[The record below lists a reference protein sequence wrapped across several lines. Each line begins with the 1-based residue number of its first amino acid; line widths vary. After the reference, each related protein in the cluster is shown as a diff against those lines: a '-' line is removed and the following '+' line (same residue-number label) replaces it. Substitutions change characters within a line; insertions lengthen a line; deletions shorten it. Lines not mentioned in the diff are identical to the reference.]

1 MEIIWAKNMIYK
13 VRFQTA
19 EERFILTGY
28 GSIQKPPDI
37 GWGNVGSNL
46 YTLIQ
51 GVLKAVLED
60 SRHPLI

>member
-1 MEIIWAKNMIYK
+1 MEIIWAKNIIYR

-19 EERFILTGY
+19 EERFILKGY

-37 GWGNVGSNL
+37 GWGIVGNL

-60 SRHPLI
+60 SGHHLI